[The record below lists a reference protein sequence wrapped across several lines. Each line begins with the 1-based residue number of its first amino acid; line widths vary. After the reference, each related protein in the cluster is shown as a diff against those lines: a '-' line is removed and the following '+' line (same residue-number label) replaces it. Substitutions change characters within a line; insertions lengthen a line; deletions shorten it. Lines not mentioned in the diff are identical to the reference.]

1 MVSYQKRG
9 KVWQYEISYKDL
21 DGKFK
26 NFASQGSRVSQ
37 TLSLQPVRSNRFILI

>member
-26 NFASQGSRVSQ
+26 KSASLGSHVSQ
-37 TLSLQPVRSNRFILI
+37 TPS